1 MSLYLISIG
10 IIINFTAN
18 FQKRYTFKIEK
29 NICVT
34 HFYLISVY
42 FRSRLDPNREDL
54 EGAQGDPLAIQ
65 AYREFHFAI
74 NHAKSVVK
82 RGLLVDFHG
91 FNLDWVF

>member
-1 MSLYLISIG
+1 MSDVYFFVNS
-10 IIINFTAN
+10 T
-18 FQKRYTFKIEK
+18 
-29 NICVT
+29 
-34 HFYLISVY
+34 Y

-65 AYREFHFAI
+65 AYREFHSAI

-91 FNLDWVF
+91 FNLDWVFTVEL

>member
-1 MSLYLISIG
+1 MSDACYLANSI
-10 IIINFTAN
+10 
-18 FQKRYTFKIEK
+18 Y
-29 NICVT
+29 
-34 HFYLISVY
+34 SY

-65 AYREFHFAI
+65 AYREFHSAI

-91 FNLDWVF
+91 FNLDWVFTFEL

>member
-1 MSLYLISIG
+1 MAHYLTISI
-10 IIINFTAN
+10 
-18 FQKRYTFKIEK
+18 
-29 NICVT
+29 
-34 HFYLISVY
+34 Y

-65 AYREFHFAI
+65 AYREFHSAI

-91 FNLDWVF
+91 FNLDWVVMFIMWYHGNIYYFYMK